1 MLFEERLI
9 KDERKFSLS
18 RKTSIGDDRTP
29 SLSNTN
35 YDFGFS
41 ELSSISSS
49 SSYQEYTKNLN
60 NYYQIISSQIL
71 SHQSLTT
78 GLFPIYGDKNCL
90 EGHVR
95 DNIYCAV
102 TVWALRQCYS
112 KIDNDQGRTN
122 ELGQSAVKCMR
133 GILFCWMKQ
142 SSKVEKFKLNQSP
155 ENALHTKFTIR
166 NGNEIEDKEYGHL
179 QIDCVSLYLL
189 YLAQMIS
196 SGLSII
202 YSIDEVSFIQNLIF
216 YIERAYRTPDY
227 GKLFILPNVLL

>member
-1 MLFEERLI
+1 
-9 KDERKFSLS
+9 
-18 RKTSIGDDRTP
+18 
-29 SLSNTN
+29 
-35 YDFGFS
+35 
-41 ELSSISSS
+41 
-49 SSYQEYTKNLN
+49 
-60 NYYQIISSQIL
+60 
-71 SHQSLTT
+71 
-78 GLFPIYGDKNCL
+78 
-90 EGHVR
+90 
-95 DNIYCAV
+95 
-102 TVWALRQCYS
+102 
-112 KIDNDQGRTN
+112 
-122 ELGQSAVKCMR
+122 
-133 GILFCWMKQ
+133 MKQ